1 MGWLGKPRRAERGH
15 SQRAELRELGPEP
28 ARLFRARLRLSD
40 VAHIAVRPP
49 PCHGVLAVSTYHYD
63 TLRTGWNSHERVL
76 TAQNVASSQFG
87 LLQLVT
93 LDDQVDAQP
102 LFVADQDIAGGKHDV
117 IYIATA
123 ANTVYA
129 IDASTGAVLQT
140 RNLGVPVPQ
149 ATLLGC
155 TNNAPNVGISSTP
168 VIDVVSKTLY
178 VMALT
183 VVLSGNPAYQLHAL
197 DLDSFTDKV
206 PPVVVAASQTRTDG
220 STYNFM
226 AGFSRQR
233 SGLLYAN
240 GNIYTLTPKFHRMGD
255 ALRGIVVLCKGRW
268 GTPLNR
274 NP

>member
-1 MGWLGKPRRAERGH
+1 MWH
-15 SQRAELRELGPEP
+15 ISQCA
-28 ARLFRARLRLSD
+28 
-40 VAHIAVRPP
+40 P

-183 VVLSGNPAYQLHAL
+183 VLSGNPAYQLHAL

-240 GNIYTLTPKFHRMGD
+240 GNIYAGFASFCDQRPDVSRGWLLGWQAATLQ
-255 ALRGIVVLCKGRW
+255 
-268 GTPLNR
+268 PL
-274 NP
+274 PASAAPSL